1 MYLLMS
7 ASSAKNPSDLNFRC
21 TPHNIMGQMSAWNHI
36 VETWKREMLEE
47 LDKKRQYAGHSN

>member
-21 TPHNIMGQMSAWNHI
+21 TPHNIVGQMSAWNHI
-36 VETWKREMLEE
+36 VETWKRGMLEE
-47 LDKKRQYAGHSN
+47 LDKKR